1 MCQVLQAE
9 KCCRKRNFTLT
20 KWQNKVDFAKFMKII
35 NPLVPVGYEICNSQL
50 DTSHLFPL
58 DSGKNRFFL
67 EEGGGVKQG

>member
-1 MCQVLQAE
+1 MAE
-9 KCCRKRNFTLT
+9 QSRFCKIYE
-20 KWQNKVDFAKFMKII
+20 II

-67 EEGGGVKQG
+67 EEGGGVKQGWTAVEGFLATWNMHL